1 MANAAQLHK
10 FFAAQGWKPCLSLAP
25 IKAWQLGGWRAFIGG
40 GQLCLLPPIAK
51 RLAGKPQGF
60 LGLSICFALGSIK
73 IAAGQL
79 CLPAAIGRN
88 NFNLWA
94 GGQMAR
100 LLQS

>member
-1 MANAAQLHK
+1 MANAAQIYAFLRRRAGK
-10 FFAAQGWKPCLSLAP
+10 NALGW
-25 IKAWQLGGWRAFIGG
+25 QQGGWTAYIAED
-40 GQLCLLPPIAK
+40 QLCLLSPLAK
-51 RLAGKPQGF
+51 RLARKPQGF

-94 GGQMAR
+94 SGQMAR
-100 LLQS
+100 LLQG